1 MPKFES
7 HNVQHGWQ
15 PMLRRTR
22 GINATLRAGPPR
34 HDRLIFAVLRT
45 LYLVSP
51 AQLPRPVIWPRLA
64 VRSKKE

>member
-7 HNVQHGWQ
+7 HNVQRGWQ
-15 PMLRRTR
+15 PMLRCTR

-34 HDRLIFAVLRT
+34 HDRQIFVVLRT
-45 LYLVSP
+45 LYPVSP
-51 AQLPRPVIWPRLA
+51 VQLPRPDLRPRLA